1 VKTRL
6 DGVWTRKIEN
16 ADRANGQ
23 DEDNL
28 GAREVKRVHLQ
39 ARYE

>member
-1 VKTRL
+1 MKKMKNT
-6 DGVWTRKIEN
+6 
-16 ADRANGQ
+16 DRANGQ
-23 DEDNL
+23 EKDNL